1 MKKKIFIWITTVL
14 LICSTILTTVIS
26 SNTNIARA
34 EGGKQGEN
42 LTTSTKV
49 QKNAVK
55 KETQGKNT
63 EATEKKVSD
72 KVDNTAKTNKKADNT
87 ADLGVSAKGTTNI
100 VSEKRGETEN
110 ISDNIIKSLARNAAI
125 HNDVIT
131 KMYIKSYD
139 GGTIPNNTV
148 EMWRTFRVYA
158 EFSLPNNKV
167 KKDDTTTIKLPEQL
181 TFGGS
186 AIKFEVKDADG
197 NLVANAVI
205 DPNTKT
211 ITLTYT
217 DYPEKHSDVKG
228 ELFFYA
234 RVDETRVKE
243 EKNID
248 LKFTISNDVT
258 ISAGTLH
265 YKGPNPKYHSIIEKV
280 GWQDKDNKSL
290 FHYSI
295 AINESEED
303 LKGVRVQD
311 RLDDNT
317 YGVKML
323 QDTVRIYKVKW
334 YWDNGHWKHKDD
346 KDVTNNY
353 KAKIKWDPDQKGFS
367 LELGDIGKE
376 GYYIKYDIKA
386 DYTPSDGEI
395 FKNKATL
402 KYNGKINTDAEFT
415 LNYLAAGGKA
425 EGYVYSINLLKKDKD
440 GGKALKGAEF
450 QVTRDATGQVIG
462 KFTTDA
468 DGKISIKGLLKDN
481 YTIKETKAPDGY
493 KLDPTEIKIG
503 PNDFGSDKSVTKE
516 VLNEKAKIKICG
528 TKTWDD
534 NNNQDGKRPS
544 KIKVKLLADG
554 KEVATKEVTEK
565 DDWKYSFDN
574 LDKYNKDGKEIKYT
588 VDEEVVEFYE
598 KTVDGFNLTNKHV
611 PEKTKVE
618 GLKTWN
624 DNNNQDGKRP
634 TKIKVKLLAD
644 GKEVASK
651 EVTEKDGWKYSFDNL
666 DKYKDGKEIKYTI
679 DEEVVE
685 FYEKTV
691 DGFNLTNKHVPEKTK
706 VEGLK
711 TWNDNNNQD
720 GKRPTKIKVKLL
732 ADGKEV
738 ASKEVTEKD
747 GWKYNFDNLDKYR
760 DGKEIKYTIDEE
772 VVEFYE
778 KTVDGFNLTNKHV
791 PEKVNVAGLKTWID
805 NNNQSGKRPTKIK
818 VKLLADGKEVAS
830 KEVTEKDGWKYSF
843 DNLDKYK
850 DGKEIN
856 YTIDEEDVAGYTKEI
871 NGYNLTN
878 KLLPPPPTPP
888 LPKTG
893 LTDSGLGNLG
903 IALLAAALFIVGRKK
918 YLR

>member
-503 PNDFGSDKSVTKE
+503 PSDFGSDKSVTKE

-534 NNNQDGKRPS
+534 NNNQDGKRPT

-554 KEVATKEVTEK
+554 KEVDSKEVTEK
-565 DDWKYSFDN
+565 DGWKYSFDN

-679 DEEVVE
+679 DEEVVAGYTKE
-685 FYEKTV
+685 INGY
-691 DGFNLTNKHVPEKTK
+691 NLKNNYTPEIVNIAGT
-706 VEGLK
+706 K
-711 TWNDNNNQD
+711 TWDDNNNQD
-720 GKRPTKIKVKLL
+720 GKRPSKIKVIL
-732 ADGKEV
+732 
-738 ASKEVTEKD
+738 
-747 GWKYNFDNLDKYR
+747 N
-760 DGKEIKYTIDEE
+760 
-772 VVEFYE
+772 
-778 KTVDGFNLTNKHV
+778 KTVDGNTSKVAEKEVTKDNWNYEFKNLPKYEN
-791 PEKVNVAGLKTWID
+791 
-805 NNNQSGKRPTKIK
+805 
-818 VKLLADGKEVAS
+818 GKEV
-830 KEVTEKDGWKYSF
+830 K
-843 DNLDKYK
+843 
-850 DGKEIN
+850 

-918 YLR
+918 NLR